1 MRKKEAEASNNGVLW
16 VSLQYTDIVGRLH
29 ELVVSYESYARN
41 SEFSMDGSSVNIVEI
56 NVSDLILRPDPQSFT
71 VIPWDKRRGR
81 VFCSI
86 GVDSMPFWGDSR
98 AVARRASE
106 YVLSQNLRE
115 VMGAEI
121 EFFIHKVTY
130 NVSPNEVY
138 ARVELSERYP
148 SGLLRVKGGYE
159 VPAYSD
165 LISRVRYE
173 IVGYLREMG
182 RTPPTNHHE
191 VAPNQVEIT
200 TPPGKAVEI
209 ADTVMTVKY
218 VARYA
223 ASKYGL
229 VANFM
234 PKPIYGDNG
243 SGMHTHISLWSN
255 GHNMFYD
262 ANDEYKISQM
272 CRYFIGGLIEHGRSL
287 SAIVSPTTNSYKR
300 LVAGYEAPAYLTWG
314 VANRSVAIR
323 IPKTST
329 QKRARIEFRPP
340 DPTANPYL
348 TFAAI
353 LMAGLDG
360 IRKKIDPGDPV
371 SKNIYR
377 MSEWELKELG
387 INSLPKTLMEAL
399 EELENDNEY
408 LKPIISGNLLEM
420 YIEKKK
426 EEALKVCSAPTPAE
440 YAEYL
445 MW

>member
-1 MRKKEAEASNNGVLW
+1 MREEEVRVSNNGVLW

-29 ELVVSYESYARN
+29 ELVVPYESYAN
-41 SEFSMDGSSVNIVEI
+41 NLEFSMDGSSVDIVEI
-56 NVSDLILRPDPQSFT
+56 NVSDLILRPDPQTFT
-71 VIPWDKRRGR
+71 IIPWDKKRGR

-86 GVDSMPFWGDSR
+86 GIDSMPFWGDSR

-106 YVLSQNLRE
+106 YVSSQNLRE
-115 VMGAEI
+115 VIGVEI

-130 NVSPNEVY
+130 DVSPNEVY
-138 ARVELSERYP
+138 AKVELSERYP

-360 IRKKIDPGDPV
+360 IRKKIDPGDPTSENV
-371 SKNIYR
+371 YA
-377 MSEWELKELG
+377 MSEWKIKELG
-387 INSLPKTLMEAL
+387 IKVLPRSLDEAL
-399 EELENDNEY
+399 DELESDNEY
-408 LKPIISGNLLEM
+408 LKPIFPKELLER
-420 YIEKKK
+420 YIEVKRK
-426 EEALKVCSAPTPAE
+426 EVKTVNMYPTPAE
-440 YAEYL
+440 FMTYMTY
-445 MW
+445 

>member
-1 MRKKEAEASNNGVLW
+1 MRREEVGTSNNGVLW

-29 ELVVSYESYARN
+29 ELVVPYETYAKN
-41 SEFSMDGSSVNIVEI
+41 SEFSMDGSSVDIVEI
-56 NVSDLILRPDPQSFT
+56 NVSDLILSPDPQTFA
-71 VIPWDKRRGR
+71 VIPWDRRRSR

-86 GVDSMPFWGDSR
+86 GVDGMPFWGDSR
-98 AVARRASE
+98 AVARRVSE
-106 YVLSQNLRE
+106 YVSSQSLRE
-115 VMGAEI
+115 VMGVEI
-121 EFFIHKVTY
+121 EFFIHSVTY

-138 ARVELSERYP
+138 ARVELSEKYP

-173 IVGYLREMG
+173 IVDYLREMG

-200 TPPGKAVEI
+200 TPPGKAVDV

-218 VARYA
+218 VARYT

-234 PKPIYGDNG
+234 PKPVYGDNG
-243 SGMHTHISLWSN
+243 SGMHTHVSLWSN

-314 VANRSVAIR
+314 IANRSVAIR

-348 TFAAI
+348 AFAAI

-360 IRKKIDPGDPV
+360 IKKKIDPGDPISENV
-371 SKNIYR
+371 YA
-377 MSEWELKELG
+377 MSEWKIKESG
-387 INSLPKTLMEAL
+387 IKVLPRSLDEAL
-399 EELENDNEY
+399 DELESDNEY
-408 LKPIISGNLLEM
+408 LKPIFPKELLER
-420 YIEKKK
+420 YIEVKRK
-426 EEALKVCSAPTPAE
+426 EVKTVNMYPTPAE
-440 YAEYL
+440 FMMYMTY
-445 MW
+445 

>member
-1 MRKKEAEASNNGVLW
+1 MRREEVRASNNGILW
-16 VSLQYTDIVGRLH
+16 VSLQYTDIVGRLR
-29 ELVVSYESYARN
+29 ELVVPYESYAKN
-41 SEFSMDGSSVNIVEI
+41 SEFSMDGSSADIVEI
-56 NVSDLILRPDPQSFT
+56 NVSDLILRPDPQIFAA
-71 VIPWDKRRGR
+71 IPWDRRRGR

-106 YVLSQNLRE
+106 YVSSQSLRE
-115 VMGAEI
+115 VMGVEI
-121 EFFIHKVTY
+121 EFFIHKVAY
-130 NVSPNEVY
+130 NVLPNEVY
-138 ARVELSERYP
+138 ARVELSEKYP

-173 IVGYLREMG
+173 IVDYLREMG

-200 TPPGKAVEI
+200 TPPGKAVDV

-218 VARYA
+218 VARYT

-234 PKPIYGDNG
+234 PKPVYGDNG
-243 SGMHTHISLWSN
+243 SGMHTHVSLWSN

-314 VANRSVAIR
+314 IANRSVAIR

-329 QKRARIEFRPP
+329 QKKARIEFRPP

-348 TFAAI
+348 AFAAI

-360 IRKKIDPGDPV
+360 IKKKIDPGDPISENV
-371 SKNIYR
+371 YA
-377 MSEWELKELG
+377 MSEWKIKESG
-387 INSLPKTLMEAL
+387 IKVLPRSLDEAL
-399 EELENDNEY
+399 DELESDNEY
-408 LKPIISGNLLEM
+408 LKPIFPKELLER
-420 YIEKKK
+420 YIEVKRK
-426 EEALKVCSAPTPAE
+426 EVKTVNMYPTPAE
-440 YAEYL
+440 FMMYMTY
-445 MW
+445 

>member
-1 MRKKEAEASNNGVLW
+1 MREEEVRASNNGVLW

-29 ELVVSYESYARN
+29 ELVVPYESYVKN
-41 SEFSMDGSSVNIVEI
+41 SEFSMDGSSVDIVEI
-56 NVSDLILRPDPQSFT
+56 NVSDLILRPDPQTFT
-71 VIPWDKRRGR
+71 IIPWDRKRGK

-106 YVLSQNLRE
+106 YVSSQNLRE
-115 VMGAEI
+115 VMGVEI

-130 NVSPNEVY
+130 NVSSNEVY
-138 ARVELSERYP
+138 ARVELSEKYP

-173 IVGYLREMG
+173 IVEYLREMG

-200 TPPGKAVEI
+200 TPPDRAVEV
-209 ADTVMTVKY
+209 ADTVMTMKY

-234 PKPIYGDNG
+234 PKPVYGDNG
-243 SGMHTHISLWSN
+243 SGMHTHVSLWSN

-262 ANDEYKISQM
+262 ANDEHKISQM

-300 LVAGYEAPAYLTWG
+300 LVAGYEAPIYLTWG

-329 QKRARIEFRPP
+329 QKKARIEFRPP

-360 IRKKIDPGDPV
+360 IRKKIDPGDPTSENV
-371 SKNIYR
+371 YT
-377 MSEWELKELG
+377 MSEWKRKELG
-387 INSLPKTLMEAL
+387 IKVLPRSLDEAL
-399 EELENDNEY
+399 DELESDNEY
-408 LKPIISGNLLEM
+408 LKPIFPKELLER
-420 YIEKKK
+420 YIEVKRK
-426 EEALKVCSAPTPAE
+426 EVKIVNMYPSPAE
-440 YAEYL
+440 FMTYMTY
-445 MW
+445 

>member
-1 MRKKEAEASNNGVLW
+1 MEKEEVEKSNNGVLW

-29 ELVVSYESYARN
+29 ELVVPYESYAGN
-41 SEFSMDGSSVNIVEI
+41 SEFSMDGSSVDIVDI
-56 NVSDLILRPDPQSFT
+56 NVSDLILRPDPQTFI
-71 VIPWDKRRGR
+71 VIPWDRKRGR

-86 GVDSMPFWGDSR
+86 GVNSMPFWGDSR

-106 YVLSQNLRE
+106 YVSLQNLRE
-115 VMGAEI
+115 VIGVEI

-138 ARVELSERYP
+138 VRVELSEKYP
-148 SGLLRVKGGYE
+148 RGLLKVKGGYE

-165 LISRVRYE
+165 LVSRVRYE
-173 IVGYLREMG
+173 IVEYLREMG

-200 TPPGKAVEI
+200 TPPGKAVNV
-209 ADTVMTVKY
+209 ADTVMTIKY
-218 VARYA
+218 VARYT

-229 VANFM
+229 AANFM
-234 PKPIYGDNG
+234 PKPVYGDNG
-243 SGMHTHISLWSN
+243 SGMHTHVSLWN
-255 GHNMFYD
+255 DGHNMFYD
-262 ANDEYKISQM
+262 ANDEYKLSQM

-300 LVAGYEAPAYLTWG
+300 LAAGYEAPIYLTWG

-329 QKRARIEFRPP
+329 QKKARIEFRPP

-360 IRKKIDPGDPV
+360 IKKKIDPGDPTSENV
-371 SKNIYR
+371 YS
-377 MSEWELKELG
+377 MSEWKIKESG
-387 INSLPKTLMEAL
+387 IKVLPRSLDEAL
-399 EELENDNEY
+399 DELESDNEY
-408 LKPIISGNLLEM
+408 LKPVFPKELLER
-420 YIEKKK
+420 YIEVKRK
-426 EEALKVCSAPTPAE
+426 EVKTVNMHPTPAE
-440 YAEYL
+440 FMMYMTY
-445 MW
+445 